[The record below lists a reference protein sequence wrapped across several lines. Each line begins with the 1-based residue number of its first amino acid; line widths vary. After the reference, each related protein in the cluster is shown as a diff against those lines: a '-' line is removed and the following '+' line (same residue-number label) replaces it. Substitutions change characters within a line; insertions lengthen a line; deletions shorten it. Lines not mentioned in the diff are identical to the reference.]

1 MHEWSLVGESAA
13 QIATK
18 LAKLSS
24 GIVQIEWKELPKQP
38 DFKTKGDKRN
48 GTMSRQQAFGG
59 LFK

>member
-1 MHEWSLVGESAA
+1 MCDWSLVGMSAA
-13 QIATK
+13 EASMK

-24 GIVQIEWKELPKQP
+24 GIVQIDRHELPKQP
-38 DFKTKGDKRN
+38 DFKIKGDKRN